1 MTQKIEDADIRLLE
15 EMGYKQ
21 ELYRGF
27 SPFMS
32 FAFCFTAVNV
42 LASISIGFTYSLTTG
57 GSGVTIWA
65 WVIGSLFTILIGLS
79 LAEIC
84 SVYPSAG
91 SVYHWAGQ
99 LVPVKHAPLASFIC
113 GWFNFL
119 GNFAGDVAF
128 ASGFAT
134 IVNAAIIM
142 GGNDSLNIG
151 AQVGIGIGITFVW
164 AVQNALRIDQQGWL
178 NNFAVFFQLG
188 SAITIVVVLFSM
200 APERATARDV
210 FTSTYNGT
218 GFSFPYVCVIS
229 ILSTLFSFSGYE
241 AGAHLAEETRGASR
255 AAPKGIVGTCICS
268 AITGFV
274 YLLALLFSIPDIN
287 NFIMNN
293 SGDNSTQS
301 FTTDAYQAAVPYAGA
316 LALTILLIINLYFAG
331 MSSLTVTTRIGFA
344 MARDGVFPLS
354 IYLRW
359 IFEPTKTPLGN
370 VIFVFFIDSLLLL
383 LQLASETAFSAI
395 LSIATLGFQISYFMP
410 ILFRCTT
417 ARRSFPVG
425 EFNLGRFGLPI
436 AIISATWLFIT
447 SIIMFFPS
455 EYPVTKDSMNYAVVI
470 VGGVFLLAA
479 MYWIFSAR
487 HWFIGPKRT
496 TTNSNEISLNQTNIS
511 DINEIKTSPSLIHV
525 RL

>member
-151 AQVGIGIGITFVW
+151 AQVGIGIGISFVW

-331 MSSLTVTTRIGFA
+331 MSSLTVTTRIG
-344 MARDGVFPLS
+344 
-354 IYLRW
+354 Y
-359 IFEPTKTPLGN
+359 E
-370 VIFVFFIDSLLLL
+370 
-383 LQLASETAFSAI
+383 
-395 LSIATLGFQISYFMP
+395 
-410 ILFRCTT
+410 
-417 ARRSFPVG
+417 
-425 EFNLGRFGLPI
+425 
-436 AIISATWLFIT
+436 
-447 SIIMFFPS
+447 
-455 EYPVTKDSMNYAVVI
+455 
-470 VGGVFLLAA
+470 
-479 MYWIFSAR
+479 
-487 HWFIGPKRT
+487 
-496 TTNSNEISLNQTNIS
+496 
-511 DINEIKTSPSLIHV
+511 
-525 RL
+525 

>member
-1 MTQKIEDADIRLLE
+1 
-15 EMGYKQ
+15 
-21 ELYRGF
+21 
-27 SPFMS
+27 
-32 FAFCFTAVNV
+32 
-42 LASISIGFTYSLTTG
+42 
-57 GSGVTIWA
+57 
-65 WVIGSLFTILIGLS
+65 
-79 LAEIC
+79 
-84 SVYPSAG
+84 
-91 SVYHWAGQ
+91 
-99 LVPVKHAPLASFIC
+99 
-113 GWFNFL
+113 
-119 GNFAGDVAF
+119 
-128 ASGFAT
+128 
-134 IVNAAIIM
+134 
-142 GGNDSLNIG
+142 
-151 AQVGIGIGITFVW
+151 
-164 AVQNALRIDQQGWL
+164 
-178 NNFAVFFQLG
+178 
-188 SAITIVVVLFSM
+188 
-200 APERATARDV
+200 
-210 FTSTYNGT
+210 
-218 GFSFPYVCVIS
+218 
-229 ILSTLFSFSGYE
+229 
-241 AGAHLAEETRGASR
+241 
-255 AAPKGIVGTCICS
+255 
-268 AITGFV
+268 
-274 YLLALLFSIPDIN
+274 
-287 NFIMNN
+287 
-293 SGDNSTQS
+293 
-301 FTTDAYQAAVPYAGA
+301 
-316 LALTILLIINLYFAG
+316 
-331 MSSLTVTTRIGFA
+331 